1 MTRNILYNYKIF
13 NLGIDFTTKL
23 IVNPIYNSILNVTE
37 LVQAG
42 CITLNRVVTSKA
54 MYR

>member
-1 MTRNILYNYKIF
+1 MELFAKLKYIIGCIRYNIVGAV
-13 NLGIDFTTKL
+13 NLI
-23 IVNPIYNSILNVTE
+23 VTE

-42 CITLNRVVTSKA
+42 CSALNRVVTSKA